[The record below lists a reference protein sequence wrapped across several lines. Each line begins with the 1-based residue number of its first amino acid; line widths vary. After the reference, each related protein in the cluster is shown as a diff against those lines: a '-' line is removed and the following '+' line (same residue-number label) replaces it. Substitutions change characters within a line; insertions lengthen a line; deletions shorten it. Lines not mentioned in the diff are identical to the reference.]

1 MLRSSIC
8 KKCTN
13 NTFTIKAK
21 CSASSKNIKIDV
33 VTLTRITSRVEKA
46 KYSCPAG
53 ASSYCNHMCVCVCVC
68 VCVCA
73 CVGGWVGVGGCVRP
87 STEKASSVWIS
98 WTTSEQ
104 INNVVLETFISYGK
118 SLHRYCRMKH
128 LTFLTSHFILN

>member
-68 VCVCA
+68 VCLCHSVH
-73 CVGGWVGVGGCVRP
+73 WSINP
-87 STEKASSVWIS
+87 SPLKNTIPLFLAKPPLNRKTVQAHLFRQSPIS
-98 WTTSEQ
+98 
-104 INNVVLETFISYGK
+104 
-118 SLHRYCRMKH
+118 
-128 LTFLTSHFILN
+128 ILVFVNPSP

>member
-1 MLRSSIC
+1 MKKIKKRRLLVLRFSIC

-53 ASSYCNHMCVCVCVC
+53 ASSYCNHMCERVCVCVC
-68 VCVCA
+68 VCVCM
-73 CVGGWVGVGGCVRP
+73 CVCVCAIVCIGVLTPPP
-87 STEKASSVWIS
+87 SKIPFPS
-98 WTTSEQ
+98 
-104 INNVVLETFISYGK
+104 
-118 SLHRYCRMKH
+118 
-128 LTFLTSHFILN
+128 FLPSPP

>member
-1 MLRSSIC
+1 MVKLVL
-8 KKCTN
+8 
-13 NTFTIKAK
+13 
-21 CSASSKNIKIDV
+21 V
-33 VTLTRITSRVEKA
+33 VTAII
-46 KYSCPAG
+46 
-53 ASSYCNHMCVCVCVC
+53 CVCVCV
-68 VCVCA
+68 

-128 LTFLTSHFILN
+128 LTLVTLSLTSVRVAFRTWGLQLPLSDIAFSPRYIIR